1 MISYD
6 LFISVEKALAAYTRG
21 QVLALAALGL
31 ERLWPMFYDWTCTD
45 GDPLLY
51 QKPLAFRKPMRDL
64 LDAFWAQAE
73 GGQMKEETSGML
85 DSFLDFINASCDGN
99 DAPDVDMGTGRPL
112 LDLLFGGVDCFFSE
126 RDAEADASDCITRY
140 AAYLSDRLYD
150 RHCGR
155 CKAELS
161 GFEGPE
167 AARQRHFS
175 QRMDSAAADDP
186 LWRQELAR
194 IEQDFR
200 LVKSPDLTPQHLLTR
215 RKELHK
221 MAYVT

>member
-6 LFISVEKALAAYTRG
+6 LFISVKKALSDCSRG

-51 QKPLAFRKPMRDL
+51 QKPAAFRKPMRDL

-73 GGQMKEETSGML
+73 GGQRVEQAGGML
-85 DSFLDFINASCDGN
+85 DGFLDFINAACDEN

-112 LDLLFGGVDCFFSE
+112 LDLLFGGVDCFLSQ
-126 RDAEADASDCITRY
+126 RDTEADASDCITAY
-140 AAYLSDRLYD
+140 GAYLSDRLYD
-150 RHCGR
+150 RHYDR
-155 CKAELS
+155 CKAALS
-161 GFEGPE
+161 GFAGSEE
-167 AARQRHFS
+167 ERRRIFS
-175 QRMDSAAADDP
+175 QRMDEAAADDP
-186 LWRQELAR
+186 LWRQELER

-200 LVKSPDLTPQHLLTR
+200 LVKSPDLTPRRLCDR
-215 RKELHK
+215 RKSLHK
-221 MAYVT
+221 MGYAT